1 MNKYPQIERNLSVT
15 FLNSLLRHRVFDGL
29 NGTHSPCEFKDTNP
43 ASKGLMLRLNP
54 GGKMTFF
61 IKGKLN
67 NPHKK
72 IGRTTFFIGNARE
85 MDLHT
90 ARERA
95 EKYNLLLQKGLEPAD
110 HIDGLATAHITLN
123 TVLEEYIHD
132 RSIKIKERTIKN
144 YRYRHSVL
152 SKKISEM
159 RIDQVTTQMI
169 VDEHVRIG
177 KSKEYIA
184 DQAVRQISFLINY
197 AQNKYIDPVTGGP
210 IVKVNPVNKF
220 RANKHWFVNGGKS
233 LRKVACIDTEFLPAV
248 LDGIDALKDYK
259 DGVKHKH
266 QTSQNAI
273 VASHFFKFLLF
284 TGWRPEEVVKMQWTQ
299 VSEGLD
305 DVSWDDTQAYKTLK
319 NAEQIYRCPLNSYAS
334 EVLKSI
340 RNYAFKSI
348 YVFPN
353 SSLSGYFKP
362 NPSDYVDALE
372 DIVNNNKRY
381 TSGIYRKSFQTYA
394 EACNLISSTIKRLV
408 FHTQKV
414 YDIQSGYIKMNR
426 EVLRKHSQKVGDY
439 IMYSA
444 GRIVDRPQF
453 LNDKTQIDN
462 EQLLIFTEI
471 ASNIAIDR
479 DMTTAEIL
487 QKWLK
492 IGMSLDT
499 GNIGSQTTVKQFL
512 ATI

>member
-1 MNKYPQIERNLSVT
+1 VNKYPQIARNLSVT

-29 NGTHSPCEFKDTNP
+29 NGAHSPCEFKDTNP

-54 GGKMTFF
+54 SGKMTFF

-95 EKYNLLLQKGLEPAD
+95 GKYNFLLQKGMEPAD

-123 TVLEEYIHD
+123 TILEEYIHD

-152 SKKISEM
+152 SKIISEM

-177 KSKEYIA
+177 ESTQYIA

-197 AQNKYIDPVTGGP
+197 AQNKYIDPVTGGS
-210 IVKVNPVNKF
+210 IVKSNPVDKF
-220 RANKHWFVNGGKS
+220 RSNKHWFVNNGKS
-233 LRKVACIDTEFLPAV
+233 RRKVECIDTEALPDL
-248 LDGIDALKDYK
+248 LDGIDALQEYK
-259 DGVKHKH
+259 DGVKYKH

-284 TGWRPEEVVKMQWTQ
+284 TGWRPEEVVKIKWIQ
-299 VSEGLD
+299 VSKDLD
-305 DVSWDDTQAYKTLK
+305 DISWDDKQAYEALK
-319 NAEQIYRCPLNSYAS
+319 NAEEKYRCPLNSYAID
-334 EVLKSI
+334 VLKSI
-340 RNYAFKSI
+340 RNHAFESSF
-348 YVFPN
+348 VFPN
-353 SSLSGYFKP
+353 SSLEGHFKP
-362 NPSDYVDALE
+362 NPSDYIDALE

-444 GRIVDRPQF
+444 GRIPDRPIF
-453 LNDKTQIDN
+453 INDKTNIDN
-462 EQLLIFTEI
+462 EQLMIYSEI
-471 ASNIAIDR
+471 ASNIAIER
-479 DMTTAEIL
+479 NMTTAEVL
-487 QKWLK
+487 QRWLK
-492 IGMSLDT
+492 IGMNLDT
-499 GNIGSQTTVKQFL
+499 TGIGEHITVKQLL